1 MLLTNNLLTI
11 QNESQPGSQV
21 KTVNHTRTFYL
32 GINCQNFL
40 FWCTIDQSLLW
51 DKINLMAD
59 VFAPLPTTPLKHLLL
74 YMEIA
79 PSKHLQVEVQYI
91 HTQLNTP

>member
-1 MLLTNNLLTI
+1 
-11 QNESQPGSQV
+11 
-21 KTVNHTRTFYL
+21 
-32 GINCQNFL
+32 
-40 FWCTIDQSLLW
+40 
-51 DKINLMAD
+51 MAD

-79 PSKHLQVEVQYI
+79 PSKHLQVQYI